1 VHARRRVP
9 VAAIVL
15 ALAIA
20 MCCAMSPGPR
30 AAAATV
36 ARTCRDGPP
45 AGVPEPAT
53 PGVIRTDYTFR
64 HRIDGRCRTLVTQV
78 REPSSPPAAPVPLI
92 LAVHGL
98 DGTPEA
104 LAPLLDGWTRA
115 DYVVAA
121 PTFPK
126 TKKDERGKALRSDVV
141 DQAADASYVIDQ
153 LLDRASSFGI
163 DPAEVGAAGMSLGG
177 MTVYGLISHT
187 CCQDGR
193 IQAAVVMAGVHDVFP
208 SGKYV
213 HQDVPV
219 LLLHGDTDKGFH
231 NSTSAYEQLA
241 APKWFITL
249 HGEGHSPPFEVP
261 RGPASEIVDATTVA
275 FWNRYLK
282 HDLAAEQQIVDAVDA
297 TNGKATLQR
306 DLSGQ

>member
-1 VHARRRVP
+1 
-9 VAAIVL
+9 VL
-15 ALAIA
+15 AAVVLLAIA
-20 MCCAMSPGPR
+20 VVFGGAMLPGTHSSS
-30 AAAATV
+30 ATT
-36 ARTCRDGPP
+36 RPCRDGPAAGKP
-45 AGVPEPAT
+45 APAAA
-53 PGVIRTDYTFR
+53 GISRTDRVFR
-64 HRIDGRCRTLVTQV
+64 HRVGGACRTLVTQI
-78 REPSSPPAAPVPLI
+78 REPSPAPATPVPMI

-98 DGTPEA
+98 DGSPDS

-115 DYVVAA
+115 DYVVVA

-126 TKKDERGKALRSDVV
+126 TAKDARGKALRSEVV
-141 DQAADASYVIDQ
+141 DQAADARYVLDQ
-153 LLDRASSFGI
+153 VLDHPGRYGI
-163 DPAEVGAAGMSLGG
+163 DPDAVGAAGMSLGG

-187 CCQDGR
+187 CCADGR
-193 IQAAVVMAGVHDVFP
+193 IDAAVVMAGVHDVFP
-208 SGKYV
+208 SGRYV

-241 APKWFITL
+241 APKWFVTL

-282 HDLAAEQQIVDAVDA
+282 HDTAAEQQIVDAVAA
-297 TNGKATLQR
+297 TNGTATLQR
-306 DLSGQ
+306 DLGDG